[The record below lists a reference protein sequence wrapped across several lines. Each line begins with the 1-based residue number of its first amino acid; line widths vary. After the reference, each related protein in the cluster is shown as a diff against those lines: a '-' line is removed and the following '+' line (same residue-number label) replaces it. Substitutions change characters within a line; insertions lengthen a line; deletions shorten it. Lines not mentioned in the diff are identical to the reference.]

1 MSKEEAQTPFELGGG
16 GRGFAS
22 VRISPAVLSSNGAHE
37 LWGVFGVR

>member
-16 GRGFAS
+16 SGFAS
-22 VRISPAVLSSNGAHE
+22 VRINPAVLSSNGSHE